1 MEEFEEN
8 GNETTAKASNGLSYQ
23 GLSRLASGAPAP
35 ETPAAGD
42 TPATPK
48 RDAYLDFLD
57 NLQAKQK
64 YARGVELDRDLYEF
78 YNSGDAK
85 DEEKAFAFYDKWTQD
100 RFGVGTTRGDIWTRD
115 RKGFDNAQQY
125 GNALFGLS
133 QRGYAAIAS
142 PEYKAWEK
150 ACAAG
155 DRAEMMRLAG
165 IDPTVTEREGEAPAY
180 TVGAAGAIVDNRP
193 LVSRQ
198 KTDEEIDEELD
209 AHNAKMKSENWLG
222 AFRAMDAAYHFT
234 DEEKEL
240 VRASL
245 RSGDG
250 LPKEYEDTYAG
261 IIRGDVS
268 RAAVLNYLIDNGR
281 HVESRWLRDNVVLPF
296 TSVVKSFWQ
305 GAKDTFEEAS
315 LSRAYTRANY
325 ETVRSSSDS
334 AKFYWNDEE
343 RAEYKR
349 LLDSGELA
357 REAEARHYANAD
369 LAEIAKERVD
379 AQCARRLADEAK
391 PREQYLRERR
401 ERLYLEDALSPKAA
415 GDYGWF
421 SRSVSG
427 AISTLPYMAMS
438 ATPAGFA
445 WNVAAQFQDVR
456 NDLILRGED
465 PDKALFFQAFS
476 ATAWAAIEKVQ
487 WGGLFGKELSNLAK
501 KRLLGNVLQK
511 AWGAGKL
518 QGIGTLLKEGGKDVL
533 KKTVK
538 ESLEEGMQ
546 GGLEG
551 WTREY
556 LRSADLSK
564 AMDAAVGQAAS
575 DFVDSLG
582 AMGLVSLASTGAKFS
597 GARHAAVD
605 IDDLVEVA
613 QAKIHALNTYKNTLF
628 DPEKGAP
635 DAQLNKQTAAFAA
648 DCQSIMDAHVKDGS
662 GAIAA
667 MDEITAKYALAPK
680 ESQVIAEWL
689 DLRQNA
695 IGMAKWAN
703 SDAAANF
710 AARELGAL
718 PIGNDTTFDV
728 EGLFRLVNPNARVE
742 RVQVADTAAPAPET
756 VRHVNADEVD
766 ALEAQLAG
774 MKARLDEMPQNAKK
788 RKAERQYAERAK
800 RLARLKNRLAEEE
813 QTAQDAVPTKD
824 VVRVTI
830 PMGDKG
836 ETKSFVVET
845 SSAAPD
851 IESRGF
857 AASVSEAMRGAIG
870 EDGVVDGGTLTDEQF
885 AALPIAQ
892 KANVAVTE
900 NQYLAM
906 SEEDKA
912 AYLEMNS
919 LKEGGDFRILD
930 GEGKVVYN
938 ADALVTLKRALN
950 APSPFMRVGGN
961 STLAHEYSHAISRF
975 ARDLGLVSGEDAKTM
990 SALFG
995 APRKGVDELWD
1006 EEAVGDGF
1014 VDFLRGK
1021 YDFRRLTEEERRAAM
1036 GFFERIWDAIKSVF
1050 RLNGMSAP
1058 VTQHDRN
1065 RREQAR
1071 ETAFEAIQRGDFTGL
1086 SQYAGIKFDDDASAP
1101 EKKETA
1107 KTEEKPQE
1115 AKAEEKKTPEET
1127 PPPQKETKPEEMSE
1141 EKPARETDASVDADR
1156 LQEGLDKVSSSP
1168 REAEASTPRRVDLK
1182 RTIFTP
1188 DYSMKV
1194 ETETLWAPLADLV
1207 ESTDDRTVQM
1217 RDRSRVATDMQV
1229 LDKTR
1234 KGTFQPLALF
1244 PGTKSDDGAPIV
1256 GGGLRIV
1263 SGHGRKRMLE
1273 TLAREG
1279 RYGEYLDAINEECR
1293 KQGIPASPAGMKNPV
1308 LVSRITG
1315 GLKNHADLARF
1326 AERSN
1331 RWGGLERS
1339 GAEYAESDARAI
1351 TPALMRL
1358 YAPDANGNLLA
1369 ASNREFMGAFLD
1381 AVGATGLTNA
1391 DGTPTPEAA
1400 LRVRRALMTA
1410 LFGDDER
1417 VRSMVRNL
1425 LEKGDELST
1434 GTLLNALMKSAGRL
1448 LALKDGRASYDIVP
1462 DVREAA
1468 LQYIAWRVE
1477 ARRNPR
1483 LTLSDHL
1490 AQTDLFSASATPVQQ
1505 ALARLL
1511 ENGRFGAAIDRYAEL
1526 AAKQAVDA
1534 QTALPGFAPATP
1546 LQLLSRAERDTT
1558 PKNPDGSPVAPY
1570 VTPDPESEQ
1579 AKTPVQTPPAVQE
1592 APKPA
1597 PILEKKKEN
1606 AAVEAAKAILAPK
1619 AKETPFV
1626 PVPFV
1631 RGTATLP
1638 QPGAPAIVNP
1648 KTGKPLKTGAYN
1660 LLRGAYET
1668 AERPTPSAQDKSG
1681 RGLGI
1686 FNPPKATDAKGR
1698 YWGDIFPHFQGN
1710 KTEMADR
1717 VSQALRVNMTR
1728 QERDHYKTVVDYF
1741 GGGGCWGLYNALTNF
1756 DNADRLVVNEYDPD
1770 RLAKIRLFHEVDG
1783 KVADIAESLLF
1794 REGNME
1800 RLVEDMR
1807 GSRKT
1812 PLTNSPNVLASHAE
1826 SLFWE
1831 EVKDANDRAAF
1842 MAFLDCAH
1850 TMLSSSDQGKSDPA
1864 SRTRAYYDIGV
1875 RKALDAV
1882 RADGKRAKEAA
1893 DAFKARGGTID
1904 YRAGDAANW
1913 PDAPHGDEV
1922 VAVFDP
1928 PYYRTMGYDG
1938 SSVPLD
1944 AAGRGWDYK
1953 TTAATLRRLVDAGD
1967 AIVYTDEAW
1976 WLTGGYSADE
1986 GAAEQLSL
1994 FDDIKPVFAEENDLL
2009 LGIIN
2014 NFDHFDVAGAVDGRQ
2029 ETLGVQHGHK
2039 TDERTESGAGG
2050 DSAEP
2055 ARTADGRGTGSHT
2068 GAVQPV
2074 DAGDAGQNRPTRAPG
2089 GSGGRAGGEPTA
2101 GERALARAVI
2111 ADDIARHSISRL
2123 YTGSAADYD
2132 QPSLRAVGTGVG
2144 RQAFGWGLYASKNR
2158 AVAENHATREQDRKS
2173 MPGEVGAN
2181 AHVYEQTWFTDR
2193 PEGDES
2199 RLLEWDEVIS
2209 AEILARIEKQSD
2221 AEGIGQEVRDALRF
2235 GNGYEGDNVYD
2246 DLRDQVFA
2254 GNAKATSEFL
2264 ARAGIDGMKYPA
2276 APRGWNYISFR
2287 DDNMR
2292 IDHHWV
2298 DGEQRFSV
2306 QRVTPEAIYEKGVA
2320 KSKNGRYDP
2329 RAVLTRVR
2337 GGWTKEKILKEVKRG
2352 SLFGEDIALKLIA
2365 EFDTL
2370 DEFKAHMYWH
2380 GTGNWL
2386 RAKGLVPSV
2395 AKGKT
2400 WAELN
2405 GGGGYGKTYWGI
2417 SVAKTKRAASTFGDH
2432 RNGDTTIYPMVVAR
2446 NANIVDRPDYA
2457 DAADVEKDIEKL
2469 WNEGVDA
2476 VRIGDWDQYSEKELL
2491 VLNPNI
2497 LCNIGNGD
2505 YYKYY
2510 RLNTDENPLRTK
2522 TDEQLQTLFDYAK
2535 SYTGAETEEAL
2546 RRRNE
2551 ITRFSVQRVTP
2562 EEDAAYMDAVRR
2574 GDTET
2579 AQRMVREAAKRAMPN
2594 TQVVGEDGLPRIVYH
2609 ATDEDFTR
2617 FDRTKLGTA
2626 TEANSGNVDMAKI
2639 GFWFNDN
2646 DLSGKVATNP
2656 AKTKAVFLD
2665 LENPAR
2671 ATFDE
2676 LWDGARDEDADGYI
2690 VEDTELGGMSY
2701 VALDPAQIKSA
2712 EPVTYD
2718 DAGRVIPLSERFDP
2732 ADPDIRHSVRRDPWH
2747 SVQYGYAQAAGYSED
2762 AHLSPEDKQ
2771 ATDYA
2776 LDALIE
2782 KHHSGSERFGND
2794 VMLANMYPP
2803 DWAERPVVKFA
2814 LQFVGNDGALRDIR
2828 KAFFLRNGWRTNDK
2842 EGWLRYNAPAKAAVL
2857 EKDYSPKELQE
2868 KKNRF
2873 QTLLDAEREVAKK
2886 RSALQ
2891 RKLGYPAYKDSE
2903 EWSRLSAEEQR
2914 LKAERLSPDKKH
2926 ADAEADYQK
2935 SKAEWERS
2943 KDAKYEEW
2951 RNERVARGNAMLDE
2965 VAREHGKKTL
2975 GDFIA
2980 EDRTQPERHSV
2991 RRGRREDA
2999 VPALD
3004 IATGYLARRL
3014 LGGKTITPQQAKDI
3028 LGNLGFVQENPAEVL
3043 RRAQSAADTVRERVK
3058 NAGERADSELYRY
3071 LSQASMAGRMQEAM
3085 DRAITGAAQAADPEI
3100 GRRLERAISSKRT
3113 RDLEAANGFT
3123 AAEMM
3128 AELPISLTDA
3138 FLSVAEF
3145 ERTPEEK
3152 ARLEAERAKRA
3163 EEEKTDGK
3171 TDEEIL
3177 AEVDDGEVTDP
3188 TPEQVTA
3195 FDELMGRARY
3205 AEDARKRKEAIDKA
3219 ARAKAEAG
3227 EKAQSE
3233 DEGSGMDED
3242 AIGGIPLARI
3252 RRIAPVF
3259 EDQNLFAAF
3268 LVEWTAQKIVQ
3279 KHPELTNNRD
3289 LWKSPVAI
3297 RELKQTATHILRRL
3311 AADILGSP
3319 TGSHAR
3325 NFADH
3330 VINELESDATCRTYK
3345 AVRRKIAYV
3354 YDAIHTDGLRQSRKE
3369 LMHRLT
3375 DGWREKGQDGKYIVH
3390 PGIRQLVGAK
3400 GRFSATTEEGRR
3412 KIDGRTEMY
3421 GRTLLRVLAMSNEEL
3436 QARDAELREIT
3447 DINPTATGDAGAK
3460 ATEEKVREAATER
3473 AIIAAYGGLARRLP
3487 GEIRDATE
3495 RILADLQGKRQA
3507 FEARR
3512 EAEKA
3517 ENDKVKAALVEA
3529 MSDTPAPRRTKPK
3542 GRAEKY
3548 VESFVG
3554 NIGLEMR
3561 NLIRYCKDGK
3571 KRDAAQDVITDTE
3584 AALSEAT
3591 GKYRA
3596 TKMGHEIA
3604 INAALNACYGN
3615 AADGVRHLTAEPVP
3629 EEVARAVFGQDAAMT
3644 PTYGNLLQLYAS
3656 IVQADYKA
3664 NAEKHGRL
3672 AQLSMIRAA
3681 LTDADMRFYAFALG
3695 WYRDNRA
3702 ALSDAVEAVTGV
3714 PVVSPDPLYV
3724 PVRVARPVEG
3734 LSADVVA
3741 WSPIPRALSLRVPH
3755 GWDFDEHAN
3764 FFRLLD
3770 EQAEM
3775 HAQTVAYAK
3784 LGIRLRDTWASRE
3797 VQDAARR
3804 NVGSDDMMAV
3814 TGHMRDV
3821 LAQDAARPEDTR
3833 ILSAINYAR
3842 AWIARFAISGN
3853 LASAM
3858 SQPASIPVWA
3868 NIMLGHEAVGFRR
3881 LARYMMHVD
3890 ADAVRDLVRSDGYRA
3905 RYLMGWTEDVQNAIL
3920 HPSKSRIMSTIETA
3934 YDKGMALSKYAD
3946 KGASLWIAQGFYRDA
3961 RDMFIR
3967 RGDADADAKRK
3978 AIALTWAAVEASQ
3991 QTGRSEYLNRLQR
4004 GNGAVSKILFQF
4016 RTAQLLSNNYLIQA
4030 VRDVRAGGDPAAK
4043 GRLLRA
4049 VAINTIIVPAYL
4061 TLVRAAWDAILGE
4074 PPPENEDVEVPEQVR
4089 EFLWN
4094 AIDNNTA
4101 PLFFVSAIASAGAKP
4116 LLGLDTYGA
4125 SSGMPAVDSTIRIGQ
4140 HAGRALADASRYI
4153 VNLCTADDIADEV
4166 TAEKLIADVLRLGRD
4181 IAAPVRHAARA
4192 YDNYMGD

>member
-8 GNETTAKASNGLSYQ
+8 GNEPTAKASNGLSYQ

-165 IDPTVTEREGEAPAY
+165 IDPTVTEREGKAPAY

-357 REAEARHYANAD
+357 REAEARHYENAD

-564 AMDAAVGQAAS
+564 VMDAAVGQAAS

-597 GARHAAVD
+597 GARHAAVG

-667 MDEITAKYALAPK
+667 MDEIAAKYALAPK

-950 APSPFMRVGGN
+950 APSPFTRVGGN

-1021 YDFRRLTEEERRAAM
+1021 YDFRRLTDEERRAAM

-1115 AKAEEKKTPEET
+1115 AKAEEKMPPEET
-1127 PPPQKETKPEEMSE
+1127 PPPQKEAKPEEMSE

-1229 LDKTR
+1229 LEKTR

-1279 RYGEYLDAINEECR
+1279 RYSEYLDAINEECR

-1369 ASNREFMGAFLD
+1369 ASNREFMGAFLN

-1579 AKTPVQTPPAVQE
+1579 AKTPVQP
-1592 APKPA
+1592 
-1597 PILEKKKEN
+1597 
-1606 AAVEAAKAILAPK
+1606 
-1619 AKETPFV
+1619 
-1626 PVPFV
+1626 
-1631 RGTATLP
+1631 
-1638 QPGAPAIVNP
+1638 
-1648 KTGKPLKTGAYN
+1648 
-1660 LLRGAYET
+1660 
-1668 AERPTPSAQDKSG
+1668 
-1681 RGLGI
+1681 
-1686 FNPPKATDAKGR
+1686 
-1698 YWGDIFPHFQGN
+1698 
-1710 KTEMADR
+1710 M
-1717 VSQALRVNMTR
+1717 
-1728 QERDHYKTVVDYF
+1728 
-1741 GGGGCWGLYNALTNF
+1741 
-1756 DNADRLVVNEYDPD
+1756 
-1770 RLAKIRLFHEVDG
+1770 
-1783 KVADIAESLLF
+1783 
-1794 REGNME
+1794 
-1800 RLVEDMR
+1800 
-1807 GSRKT
+1807 
-1812 PLTNSPNVLASHAE
+1812 
-1826 SLFWE
+1826 
-1831 EVKDANDRAAF
+1831 
-1842 MAFLDCAH
+1842 
-1850 TMLSSSDQGKSDPA
+1850 
-1864 SRTRAYYDIGV
+1864 
-1875 RKALDAV
+1875 
-1882 RADGKRAKEAA
+1882 
-1893 DAFKARGGTID
+1893 
-1904 YRAGDAANW
+1904 
-1913 PDAPHGDEV
+1913 
-1922 VAVFDP
+1922 
-1928 PYYRTMGYDG
+1928 
-1938 SSVPLD
+1938 
-1944 AAGRGWDYK
+1944 
-1953 TTAATLRRLVDAGD
+1953 
-1967 AIVYTDEAW
+1967 
-1976 WLTGGYSADE
+1976 
-1986 GAAEQLSL
+1986 
-1994 FDDIKPVFAEENDLL
+1994 
-2009 LGIIN
+2009 
-2014 NFDHFDVAGAVDGRQ
+2014 
-2029 ETLGVQHGHK
+2029 
-2039 TDERTESGAGG
+2039 
-2050 DSAEP
+2050 
-2055 ARTADGRGTGSHT
+2055 
-2068 GAVQPV
+2068 
-2074 DAGDAGQNRPTRAPG
+2074 DAGDAGQDRPARAPG

-2173 MPGEVGAN
+2173 MPGEAGAN

-2510 RLNTDENPLRTK
+2510 RLNTDKNPLRTK

-2551 ITRFSVQRVTP
+2551 ITRYSVQRVTPEEDAVVAAYTNPDGTKKPGWMRAPNGKPTNLTERQWVQVRTPSFKRWFGDWENDPVHASKVVDENGEPKVVYHGTRSGGFTAFDDDYNQVREDGVKDRGFFFTDELSIAATYSNTTEIQRAKENEDGELGYEIDPVRRDANDRIGGEFVYPQTYACFLNIRNPKIVDAKSNAWDNLPMGEKNPNYVSIYDLDDDTQERIAKEWAQDTGVEPHYDEDGLWDNYDECFEGIVNWWRDFSGEHDDDGNLTSPGEDPLFDKRTGERVDNPEWKDSTRNLANRELGNGNDGILFKDVVDPGNVFWTRTLGPRASDIFVALDPAQIKSATDNTGAFDPADPDIRHSVRRVTP

-2803 DWAERPVVKFA
+2803 DWAEHPVVKFA
-2814 LQFVGNDGALRDIR
+2814 LQFVGNDVALRDIR

-2965 VAREHGKKTL
+2965 VARKHGKKTL
-2975 GDFIA
+2975 GEFIA
-2980 EDRTQPERHSV
+2980 EGRTQPERHSV

-3058 NAGERADSELYRY
+3058 DAGERADSELYRY

-3171 TDEEIL
+3171 TDDEIL
-3177 AEVDDGEVTDP
+3177 ADIDDGEVTDP
-3188 TPEQVTA
+3188 TPEQVAA

-3219 ARAKAEAG
+3219 ARAKAKAEAG
-3227 EKAQSE
+3227 EEAQSE
-3233 DEGSGMDED
+3233 DAGSGEDED

-3268 LVEWTAQKIVQ
+3268 LIEWTAQKIVQ

-3375 DGWREKGQDGKYIVH
+3375 DGWREKGPDGKYIVH

-3400 GRFSATTEEGRR
+3400 GRFSATTEESKR

-3421 GRTLLRVLAMSNEEL
+3421 GRTLLRVLAMSDEEL

-3517 ENDKVKAALVEA
+3517 ENDKVKTALVEA

-3548 VESFVG
+3548 IESFVG

-3604 INAALNACYGN
+3604 INAALKACYGN

-3890 ADAVRDLVRSDGYRA
+3890 ADAVRDLVQSDGYRA

-3920 HPSKSRIMSTIETA
+3920 HPSKSRIMSTVETA
-3934 YDKGMALSKYAD
+3934 YDKGMALSKVAD

-3961 RDMFIR
+3961 RDMFLR
-3967 RGDADADAKRK
+3967 RGDTDADAKRK

-4153 VNLCTADDIADEV
+4153 VNLCTVDDIADEV

>member
-1 MEEFEEN
+1 MEEFDEN

-427 AISTLPYMAMS
+427 AISTLPYMVMS

-597 GARHAAVD
+597 GARHAAVG

-950 APSPFMRVGGN
+950 APSPFTRVGGN

-1101 EKKETA
+1101 EKKEPA

-1229 LDKTR
+1229 LEKTR

-1279 RYGEYLDAINEECR
+1279 RYSEYLDAINEECR

-1579 AKTPVQTPPAVQE
+1579 AKTPVQP
-1592 APKPA
+1592 
-1597 PILEKKKEN
+1597 
-1606 AAVEAAKAILAPK
+1606 
-1619 AKETPFV
+1619 
-1626 PVPFV
+1626 
-1631 RGTATLP
+1631 
-1638 QPGAPAIVNP
+1638 
-1648 KTGKPLKTGAYN
+1648 
-1660 LLRGAYET
+1660 
-1668 AERPTPSAQDKSG
+1668 
-1681 RGLGI
+1681 
-1686 FNPPKATDAKGR
+1686 
-1698 YWGDIFPHFQGN
+1698 
-1710 KTEMADR
+1710 M
-1717 VSQALRVNMTR
+1717 
-1728 QERDHYKTVVDYF
+1728 
-1741 GGGGCWGLYNALTNF
+1741 
-1756 DNADRLVVNEYDPD
+1756 
-1770 RLAKIRLFHEVDG
+1770 
-1783 KVADIAESLLF
+1783 
-1794 REGNME
+1794 
-1800 RLVEDMR
+1800 
-1807 GSRKT
+1807 
-1812 PLTNSPNVLASHAE
+1812 
-1826 SLFWE
+1826 
-1831 EVKDANDRAAF
+1831 
-1842 MAFLDCAH
+1842 
-1850 TMLSSSDQGKSDPA
+1850 
-1864 SRTRAYYDIGV
+1864 
-1875 RKALDAV
+1875 
-1882 RADGKRAKEAA
+1882 
-1893 DAFKARGGTID
+1893 
-1904 YRAGDAANW
+1904 
-1913 PDAPHGDEV
+1913 DE
-1922 VAVFDP
+1922 
-1928 PYYRTMGYDG
+1928 
-1938 SSVPLD
+1938 
-1944 AAGRGWDYK
+1944 
-1953 TTAATLRRLVDAGD
+1953 
-1967 AIVYTDEAW
+1967 
-1976 WLTGGYSADE
+1976 
-1986 GAAEQLSL
+1986 
-1994 FDDIKPVFAEENDLL
+1994 
-2009 LGIIN
+2009 
-2014 NFDHFDVAGAVDGRQ
+2014 
-2029 ETLGVQHGHK
+2029 
-2039 TDERTESGAGG
+2039 
-2050 DSAEP
+2050 
-2055 ARTADGRGTGSHT
+2055 
-2068 GAVQPV
+2068 
-2074 DAGDAGQNRPTRAPG
+2074 GDAGQDRPARATG

-2111 ADDIARHSISRL
+2111 ADDIARHSVSRL

-2173 MPGEVGAN
+2173 MPGEAGAN

-2209 AEILARIEKQSD
+2209 AEILARIEKQAD

-2254 GNAKATSEFL
+2254 GDAKATSEFL

-2551 ITRFSVQRVTP
+2551 ITRYSVQRVTPEEDAVVAAYTNPDGTKKPGWMRAPNGKPTNLTERQWMQVRTPSFKRWFGDWENDPVHASKVVDENGEPKVVYHGTRSGGFTAFDDDYNQVREDGVKDRGFFFTDELSIAATYSNTTEIQRAKENEDGELGYEIDPVRRDVNDRIGGEFAYPQTYACFLNIRNPKIVDAKSNAWDNLPMGEKNPNYVSIYDLDDDTQERIAKEWAQDTGVEPHYDEDGLWDNYDECFEGIVNWWRDFSGEHDDDGNLISPGEDPLFDKRTGERVDNPEWKDSTRNLANRELGNGNDGILFKDVVDPGNAFWTRTWGPRASDIFVAINPAQIKSATDNTGAFDPADPDIRFSVQRVTP

-2574 GDTET
+2574 GDMET
-2579 AQRMVREAAKRAMPN
+2579 AQRMVCEAAKRAMPN

-2617 FDRTKLGTA
+2617 FDRQKLGTE

-2891 RKLGYPAYKDSE
+2891 KKLGYPAYKDSE

-2914 LKAERLSPDKKH
+2914 LKAERLSPDKRH

-2975 GDFIA
+2975 GEFIA

-3058 NAGERADSELYRY
+3058 DAGERADSELYRY
-3071 LSQASMAGRMQEAM
+3071 LSQASMTGRMQEAM

-3163 EEEKTDGK
+3163 EEKKTDGK
-3171 TDEEIL
+3171 TDEELL
-3177 AEVDDGEVTDP
+3177 ADVDNDEVADP
-3188 TPEQVTA
+3188 TPEQVAA

-3227 EKAQSE
+3227 EEAQSE
-3233 DEGSGMDED
+3233 DEGNGMDED

-3268 LVEWTAQKIVQ
+3268 LIEWTAQKIVQ

-3311 AADILGSP
+3311 AADVLGSP

-3354 YDAIHTDGLRQSRKE
+3354 YDAVHTDGLRQSRKE

-3375 DGWREKGQDGKYIVH
+3375 DGWREKGPDGKYIVH

-3400 GRFSATTEEGRR
+3400 GRFSATTEEGKR

-3421 GRTLLRVLAMSNEEL
+3421 GRTLLRILAMSDEKL
-3436 QARDAELREIT
+3436 QSRDAELREIT

-3604 INAALNACYGN
+3604 INAALKACYGN

-3784 LGIRLRDTWASRE
+3784 LGIRLRDTWASRD

-3881 LARYMMHVD
+3881 LARYMLHVD
-3890 ADAVRDLVRSDGYRA
+3890 ADAVRDLVQSDGYRA

-3967 RGDADADAKRK
+3967 RGDTDADAKRK

-4061 TLVRAAWDAILGE
+4061 TLVRTAWDAILGE

-4153 VNLCTADDIADEV
+4153 VSLCTADDIADEV

>member
-427 AISTLPYMAMS
+427 AISTLPYMVMS

-597 GARHAAVD
+597 GARHAAVG

-667 MDEITAKYALAPK
+667 MDEIAAKYALAPK
-680 ESQVIAEWL
+680 ESQAIAEWL

-742 RVQVADTAAPAPET
+742 RMQVADTAAPAPET

-813 QTAQDAVPTKD
+813 QTAHDAVPTKD

-950 APSPFMRVGGN
+950 APSPFTRVGGN

-1071 ETAFEAIQRGDFTGL
+1071 ETAFEAIQRGDFAGL

-1101 EKKETA
+1101 EKKEPA

-1115 AKAEEKKTPEET
+1115 AKAEEKKTSEET
-1127 PPPQKETKPEEMSE
+1127 PPPQKEAKPEEMSE

-1229 LDKTR
+1229 LEKTR

-1279 RYGEYLDAINEECR
+1279 RYSEYLDAINEECR
-1293 KQGIPASPAGMKNPV
+1293 KQGIPSSPAGMKNPV

-1597 PILEKKKEN
+1597 PILEKKTEN

-1770 RLAKIRLFHEVDG
+1770 RLAKIRLLHEVDG

-2074 DAGDAGQNRPTRAPG
+2074 DAGDAGQSRPTRAPG

-2111 ADDIARHSISRL
+2111 ADDIARHSVSRL

-2158 AVAENHATREQDRKS
+2158 AVAENHATREQNRKS
-2173 MPGEVGAN
+2173 MPGEAGAN

-2254 GNAKATSEFL
+2254 GDAKATSEFL

-2298 DGEQRFSV
+2298 DGEQR
-2306 QRVTPEAIYEKGVA
+2306 Y
-2320 KSKNGRYDP
+2320 
-2329 RAVLTRVR
+2329 
-2337 GGWTKEKILKEVKRG
+2337 
-2352 SLFGEDIALKLIA
+2352 
-2365 EFDTL
+2365 
-2370 DEFKAHMYWH
+2370 
-2380 GTGNWL
+2380 
-2386 RAKGLVPSV
+2386 
-2395 AKGKT
+2395 
-2400 WAELN
+2400 
-2405 GGGGYGKTYWGI
+2405 
-2417 SVAKTKRAASTFGDH
+2417 
-2432 RNGDTTIYPMVVAR
+2432 
-2446 NANIVDRPDYA
+2446 
-2457 DAADVEKDIEKL
+2457 
-2469 WNEGVDA
+2469 
-2476 VRIGDWDQYSEKELL
+2476 
-2491 VLNPNI
+2491 
-2497 LCNIGNGD
+2497 
-2505 YYKYY
+2505 
-2510 RLNTDENPLRTK
+2510 
-2522 TDEQLQTLFDYAK
+2522 
-2535 SYTGAETEEAL
+2535 
-2546 RRRNE
+2546 
-2551 ITRFSVQRVTP
+2551 SVQRVTP

-2617 FDRTKLGTA
+2617 FDRTKLGKA

-2676 LWDGARDEDADGYI
+2676 LWDGARDENADGYI

-2718 DAGRVIPLSERFDP
+2718 DAGRIIPLSERFDP

-2891 RKLGYPAYKDSE
+2891 KKLGYPAYKDSE

-2914 LKAERLSPDKKH
+2914 LKAERLSPDKRH

-2935 SKAEWERS
+2935 TKAEWERS

-2975 GDFIA
+2975 GEFIA
-2980 EDRTQPERHSV
+2980 EGRTQPERHSV

-3058 NAGERADSELYRY
+3058 DAGERADSELYRY
-3071 LSQASMAGRMQEAM
+3071 LSQASMTGRMQEAM

-3152 ARLEAERAKRA
+3152 ARLEAERANRA

-3171 TDEEIL
+3171 TDEELL

-3188 TPEQVTA
+3188 TPEQVAA

-3205 AEDARKRKEAIDKA
+3205 AEDARKRKEAIDIA
-3219 ARAKAEAG
+3219 ARAKAKAEAG
-3227 EKAQSE
+3227 EEAQSE
-3233 DEGSGMDED
+3233 DAGSGEDED

-3268 LVEWTAQKIVQ
+3268 LIEWTAQKIVQ

-3330 VINELESDATCRTYK
+3330 IINELESDATCRTYK

-3375 DGWREKGQDGKYIVH
+3375 DGWREKGPDGKYIVH

-3400 GRFSATTEEGRR
+3400 GRFSATTEEGKR

-3421 GRTLLRVLAMSNEEL
+3421 GRTLLRVLAMSDEEL

-3460 ATEEKVREAATER
+3460 ATEEKVREAAAER

-3548 VESFVG
+3548 IESFVG

-3604 INAALNACYGN
+3604 INAALKACYGN

-3672 AQLSMIRAA
+3672 AQLPMIRAA

-3853 LASAM
+3853 LSSAM

-3881 LARYMMHVD
+3881 LARYMLHVD
-3890 ADAVRDLVRSDGYRA
+3890 ADAVRDLVQSDGYRA

-3920 HPSKSRIMSTIETA
+3920 HPSKSRIMSTVETA
-3934 YDKGMALSKYAD
+3934 YDKGMALSKVAD

-3967 RGDADADAKRK
+3967 RGDTDADAKRK

-4061 TLVRAAWDAILGE
+4061 TLVRAAWDAILGD
-4074 PPPENEDVEVPEQVR
+4074 PPPETEDVEVPEQVR

-4101 PLFFVSAIASAGAKP
+4101 PLFFVSAVASAGAKP

>member
-8 GNETTAKASNGLSYQ
+8 GNEPTAKASNGLSYQ

-427 AISTLPYMAMS
+427 AISTLPYMVMS

-487 WGGLFGKELSNLAK
+487 WGGFFGKELSNLAK

-597 GARHAAVD
+597 GARHAAVG

-667 MDEITAKYALAPK
+667 MDEIAAKYALAPK

-710 AARELGAL
+710 AARELGVL

-766 ALEAQLAG
+766 ALEAQLAD

-950 APSPFMRVGGN
+950 APSPFTRVGGN

-995 APRKGVDELWD
+995 APRKGVNELWD

-1086 SQYAGIKFDDDASAP
+1086 SQYAGIKFDDDAAAP

-1115 AKAEEKKTPEET
+1115 AKAEEKKPPEET
-1127 PPPQKETKPEEMSE
+1127 PPPQKEAKPEEMSE

-1279 RYGEYLDAINEECR
+1279 RYSEYLDAINEECR

-1369 ASNREFMGAFLD
+1369 ASNREFMGAFLN

-1511 ENGRFGAAIDRYAEL
+1511 ENGRFGATIDRYAEL

-1546 LQLLSRAERDTT
+1546 FQLLSRAERDTT

-1579 AKTPVQTPPAVQE
+1579 AKNPVQP
-1592 APKPA
+1592 
-1597 PILEKKKEN
+1597 
-1606 AAVEAAKAILAPK
+1606 
-1619 AKETPFV
+1619 
-1626 PVPFV
+1626 
-1631 RGTATLP
+1631 
-1638 QPGAPAIVNP
+1638 
-1648 KTGKPLKTGAYN
+1648 
-1660 LLRGAYET
+1660 
-1668 AERPTPSAQDKSG
+1668 
-1681 RGLGI
+1681 
-1686 FNPPKATDAKGR
+1686 
-1698 YWGDIFPHFQGN
+1698 
-1710 KTEMADR
+1710 M
-1717 VSQALRVNMTR
+1717 
-1728 QERDHYKTVVDYF
+1728 
-1741 GGGGCWGLYNALTNF
+1741 
-1756 DNADRLVVNEYDPD
+1756 
-1770 RLAKIRLFHEVDG
+1770 
-1783 KVADIAESLLF
+1783 
-1794 REGNME
+1794 
-1800 RLVEDMR
+1800 
-1807 GSRKT
+1807 
-1812 PLTNSPNVLASHAE
+1812 
-1826 SLFWE
+1826 
-1831 EVKDANDRAAF
+1831 
-1842 MAFLDCAH
+1842 
-1850 TMLSSSDQGKSDPA
+1850 
-1864 SRTRAYYDIGV
+1864 
-1875 RKALDAV
+1875 
-1882 RADGKRAKEAA
+1882 
-1893 DAFKARGGTID
+1893 
-1904 YRAGDAANW
+1904 
-1913 PDAPHGDEV
+1913 
-1922 VAVFDP
+1922 
-1928 PYYRTMGYDG
+1928 
-1938 SSVPLD
+1938 
-1944 AAGRGWDYK
+1944 
-1953 TTAATLRRLVDAGD
+1953 
-1967 AIVYTDEAW
+1967 
-1976 WLTGGYSADE
+1976 
-1986 GAAEQLSL
+1986 
-1994 FDDIKPVFAEENDLL
+1994 
-2009 LGIIN
+2009 
-2014 NFDHFDVAGAVDGRQ
+2014 
-2029 ETLGVQHGHK
+2029 
-2039 TDERTESGAGG
+2039 
-2050 DSAEP
+2050 
-2055 ARTADGRGTGSHT
+2055 
-2068 GAVQPV
+2068 
-2074 DAGDAGQNRPTRAPG
+2074 DAGDAGQDRPARAPG

-2111 ADDIARHSISRL
+2111 ADDIARHSVSRL

-2173 MPGEVGAN
+2173 MPGEAGAN

-2254 GNAKATSEFL
+2254 GDAKATSEFL

-2510 RLNTDENPLRTK
+2510 RLNTDKNPLRTK

-2551 ITRFSVQRVTP
+2551 ITRFSVRRVTP

-2617 FDRTKLGTA
+2617 FDRTKLGKA

-2718 DAGRVIPLSERFDP
+2718 DAGRVIPLSERFNP

-2873 QTLLDAEREVAKK
+2873 QTLLNAEREVAKK

-2891 RKLGYPAYKDSE
+2891 KKLGYPAYKDSE

-2965 VAREHGKKTL
+2965 VAREHSKKTL
-2975 GDFIA
+2975 GEFIA

-3028 LGNLGFVQENPAEVL
+3028 LGNLGFAQENPAEVL

-3058 NAGERADSELYRY
+3058 DAGERADSELYRY

-3188 TPEQVTA
+3188 TPEQVAA

-3219 ARAKAEAG
+3219 ARAKAKAEAG
-3227 EKAQSE
+3227 EEAQSE
-3233 DEGSGMDED
+3233 DAGSGEGED

-3259 EDQNLFAAF
+3259 EDQDLFAAF
-3268 LVEWTAQKIVQ
+3268 LIEWTAQKIVQ

-3375 DGWREKGQDGKYIVH
+3375 DGWREKGPDGKYIVH

-3400 GRFSATTEEGRR
+3400 GRFSSTTEEGKR

-3421 GRTLLRVLAMSNEEL
+3421 GRTLLRVLAMSDEEL
-3436 QARDAELREIT
+3436 QSRDAELREIT

-3460 ATEEKVREAATER
+3460 ATEEKVREAAAER

-3604 INAALNACYGN
+3604 INAALKACYGN

-3804 NVGSDDMMAV
+3804 NVGSDDMMTV

-3853 LASAM
+3853 LSSAM

-3890 ADAVRDLVRSDGYRA
+3890 ADAVRDLVQSDGYRA

-4061 TLVRAAWDAILGE
+4061 TLVRAAWDAILGD

-4153 VNLCTADDIADEV
+4153 VNLCTADDVADEV

>member
-597 GARHAAVD
+597 GARHAAVG

-667 MDEITAKYALAPK
+667 MDEIAAKYALAPK

-710 AARELGAL
+710 AARELGVL

-742 RVQVADTAAPAPET
+742 RVQVADTAAPAPKT

-950 APSPFMRVGGN
+950 APSPFTRVGGN

-1127 PPPQKETKPEEMSE
+1127 PPPQKEAKPEEMSE

-1229 LDKTR
+1229 LEKTR

-1279 RYGEYLDAINEECR
+1279 RYSEYLDAINEECR

-1579 AKTPVQTPPAVQE
+1579 AKNPVQP
-1592 APKPA
+1592 
-1597 PILEKKKEN
+1597 
-1606 AAVEAAKAILAPK
+1606 
-1619 AKETPFV
+1619 
-1626 PVPFV
+1626 
-1631 RGTATLP
+1631 
-1638 QPGAPAIVNP
+1638 
-1648 KTGKPLKTGAYN
+1648 
-1660 LLRGAYET
+1660 
-1668 AERPTPSAQDKSG
+1668 
-1681 RGLGI
+1681 
-1686 FNPPKATDAKGR
+1686 
-1698 YWGDIFPHFQGN
+1698 
-1710 KTEMADR
+1710 M
-1717 VSQALRVNMTR
+1717 
-1728 QERDHYKTVVDYF
+1728 
-1741 GGGGCWGLYNALTNF
+1741 
-1756 DNADRLVVNEYDPD
+1756 
-1770 RLAKIRLFHEVDG
+1770 
-1783 KVADIAESLLF
+1783 
-1794 REGNME
+1794 
-1800 RLVEDMR
+1800 
-1807 GSRKT
+1807 
-1812 PLTNSPNVLASHAE
+1812 
-1826 SLFWE
+1826 
-1831 EVKDANDRAAF
+1831 
-1842 MAFLDCAH
+1842 
-1850 TMLSSSDQGKSDPA
+1850 
-1864 SRTRAYYDIGV
+1864 
-1875 RKALDAV
+1875 
-1882 RADGKRAKEAA
+1882 
-1893 DAFKARGGTID
+1893 
-1904 YRAGDAANW
+1904 
-1913 PDAPHGDEV
+1913 
-1922 VAVFDP
+1922 
-1928 PYYRTMGYDG
+1928 
-1938 SSVPLD
+1938 
-1944 AAGRGWDYK
+1944 
-1953 TTAATLRRLVDAGD
+1953 
-1967 AIVYTDEAW
+1967 
-1976 WLTGGYSADE
+1976 
-1986 GAAEQLSL
+1986 
-1994 FDDIKPVFAEENDLL
+1994 
-2009 LGIIN
+2009 
-2014 NFDHFDVAGAVDGRQ
+2014 
-2029 ETLGVQHGHK
+2029 
-2039 TDERTESGAGG
+2039 
-2050 DSAEP
+2050 
-2055 ARTADGRGTGSHT
+2055 
-2068 GAVQPV
+2068 
-2074 DAGDAGQNRPTRAPG
+2074 DAGDAGQDRPARAPG

-2111 ADDIARHSISRL
+2111 ADDIARHSVSRL

-2173 MPGEVGAN
+2173 MPGEAGAN

-2199 RLLEWDEVIS
+2199 RLLEWNEVIS
-2209 AEILARIEKQSD
+2209 AETLVRIEKQSD

-2254 GNAKATSEFL
+2254 GDAKATSEFL

-2510 RLNTDENPLRTK
+2510 RLNTDKNPLRTK

-2574 GDTET
+2574 GDMET
-2579 AQRMVREAAKRAMPN
+2579 AQRMVCEAAKRAMPN

-2617 FDRTKLGTA
+2617 FDRQKLGTA

-2803 DWAERPVVKFA
+2803 NWAEHPVVKFA

-2842 EGWLRYNAPAKAAVL
+2842 KGWLRYNAPAKAVVL

-2873 QTLLDAEREVAKK
+2873 QALLDAEREVAKK

-2891 RKLGYPAYKDSE
+2891 KKLGYPAYKDSE

-2965 VAREHGKKTL
+2965 VARKHGKKTL
-2975 GDFIA
+2975 GEFIA
-2980 EDRTQPERHSV
+2980 EGRTQPERHSV

-3058 NAGERADSELYRY
+3058 DAGERADSELYRY

-3171 TDEEIL
+3171 TDDEIL

-3188 TPEQVTA
+3188 TPEQVAA

-3219 ARAKAEAG
+3219 ARAKAKAEAG
-3227 EKAQSE
+3227 EEAQSE
-3233 DEGSGMDED
+3233 DEGNGMDED

-3268 LVEWTAQKIVQ
+3268 LIEWTAQKIVQ

-3375 DGWREKGQDGKYIVH
+3375 DGWREKGPDGKYIVH

-3400 GRFSATTEEGRR
+3400 GRFSSTTEEGKR

-3421 GRTLLRVLAMSNEEL
+3421 GRTLLRVLAMSDEEL

-3473 AIIAAYGGLARRLP
+3473 VIIAAYGGLARRLP

-3604 INAALNACYGN
+3604 INAALKACYGN

-3672 AQLSMIRAA
+3672 AQLPMIRAA

-3784 LGIRLRDTWASRE
+3784 LGIRLRDTWASRA

-3853 LASAM
+3853 LSSAM

-3890 ADAVRDLVRSDGYRA
+3890 ADAVRDLVQSDGYRA

-3920 HPSKSRIMSTIETA
+3920 HPSKSRIMSTIETV

-3967 RGDADADAKRK
+3967 RGDTDADAKRK

>member
-8 GNETTAKASNGLSYQ
+8 GNEPTAKASNGLSYQ

-427 AISTLPYMAMS
+427 AISTLPYMVMS

-597 GARHAAVD
+597 GARHAAVG

-667 MDEITAKYALAPK
+667 MDEIAAKYALAPK

-950 APSPFMRVGGN
+950 APSPFTRVGGN

-1021 YDFRRLTEEERRAAM
+1021 YDFRRLTDEERRAAM

-1071 ETAFEAIQRGDFTGL
+1071 ETAFEAIQRGDFAGL

-1115 AKAEEKKTPEET
+1115 AKAEEKKTSEET
-1127 PPPQKETKPEEMSE
+1127 PPQQKEAKPE

-1229 LDKTR
+1229 LEKTR

-1279 RYGEYLDAINEECR
+1279 RYSEYLDAINEECR
-1293 KQGIPASPAGMKNPV
+1293 KQGIPASPTGMKNPV

-1558 PKNPDGSPVAPY
+1558 PKDPDGSPVAPY

-1579 AKTPVQTPPAVQE
+1579 AKNPVQP
-1592 APKPA
+1592 
-1597 PILEKKKEN
+1597 
-1606 AAVEAAKAILAPK
+1606 
-1619 AKETPFV
+1619 
-1626 PVPFV
+1626 
-1631 RGTATLP
+1631 
-1638 QPGAPAIVNP
+1638 
-1648 KTGKPLKTGAYN
+1648 
-1660 LLRGAYET
+1660 
-1668 AERPTPSAQDKSG
+1668 
-1681 RGLGI
+1681 
-1686 FNPPKATDAKGR
+1686 
-1698 YWGDIFPHFQGN
+1698 
-1710 KTEMADR
+1710 M
-1717 VSQALRVNMTR
+1717 
-1728 QERDHYKTVVDYF
+1728 
-1741 GGGGCWGLYNALTNF
+1741 
-1756 DNADRLVVNEYDPD
+1756 
-1770 RLAKIRLFHEVDG
+1770 
-1783 KVADIAESLLF
+1783 
-1794 REGNME
+1794 
-1800 RLVEDMR
+1800 
-1807 GSRKT
+1807 
-1812 PLTNSPNVLASHAE
+1812 
-1826 SLFWE
+1826 
-1831 EVKDANDRAAF
+1831 
-1842 MAFLDCAH
+1842 
-1850 TMLSSSDQGKSDPA
+1850 
-1864 SRTRAYYDIGV
+1864 
-1875 RKALDAV
+1875 
-1882 RADGKRAKEAA
+1882 
-1893 DAFKARGGTID
+1893 
-1904 YRAGDAANW
+1904 
-1913 PDAPHGDEV
+1913 
-1922 VAVFDP
+1922 
-1928 PYYRTMGYDG
+1928 
-1938 SSVPLD
+1938 
-1944 AAGRGWDYK
+1944 
-1953 TTAATLRRLVDAGD
+1953 
-1967 AIVYTDEAW
+1967 
-1976 WLTGGYSADE
+1976 
-1986 GAAEQLSL
+1986 
-1994 FDDIKPVFAEENDLL
+1994 
-2009 LGIIN
+2009 
-2014 NFDHFDVAGAVDGRQ
+2014 
-2029 ETLGVQHGHK
+2029 
-2039 TDERTESGAGG
+2039 
-2050 DSAEP
+2050 
-2055 ARTADGRGTGSHT
+2055 
-2068 GAVQPV
+2068 
-2074 DAGDAGQNRPTRAPG
+2074 DAGDAGQDRPARAPG

-2111 ADDIARHSISRL
+2111 ADDIARHSVSRL

-2173 MPGEVGAN
+2173 MPGEAGAN

-2199 RLLEWDEVIS
+2199 RLLEWNEVIS
-2209 AEILARIEKQSD
+2209 AETLVRIEKQSD

-2254 GNAKATSEFL
+2254 GDAKATSEFL

-2320 KSKNGRYDP
+2320 KSENGRYDP

-2510 RLNTDENPLRTK
+2510 RLNTDKNPLRTK

-2562 EEDAAYMDAVRR
+2562 EEDAVVAAYTNPDGTKKPGWMRATNGKPTNLTERQWMQVRTPSFKRWFGDWENDPAHASKVVDENGEPKVVYHGTRSGGFTAFDDDYNQVREDGVKDRGFFFTDELSIAATYSNTTEIQRAKENEDGELGYEIDPVRRDANDRIGGEFVYPQTYACFLNIRNPKIVDAKSNAWDNLPMGEKNPNYVSIYELDDDTQERIAKEWSQDTGVEPHYDEDGLWDNYDECFEGIVNWWRDFSGEHDDDGNLISPGEDPLFDKRTGERVDNPEWKDSTRNLANRELGNGNDGILFKDVVDPGNAFWTRTLGPRASDIFVAINPAQIKSATDNTGVFDPADPDIRHSVRRVTPEEDAAYMDAVRR
-2574 GDTET
+2574 GDTKT

-2803 DWAERPVVKFA
+2803 DWAEHPVVKFA
-2814 LQFVGNDGALRDIR
+2814 LQFVGNDVALRDIR

-2965 VAREHGKKTL
+2965 VARKHGKKTL
-2975 GDFIA
+2975 GEFIA
-2980 EDRTQPERHSV
+2980 EGRTQPERHSV

-3058 NAGERADSELYRY
+3058 DAGERADSELYRY

-3188 TPEQVTA
+3188 TPEQIAA

-3233 DEGSGMDED
+3233 DAGSGEDED

-3259 EDQNLFAAF
+3259 EDQDLFAAF
-3268 LVEWTAQKIVQ
+3268 LIEWTAQKIVQ

-3330 VINELESDATCRTYK
+3330 VINELESDVTCRTYK

-3400 GRFSATTEEGRR
+3400 GRFSSTTEEGKR

-3421 GRTLLRVLAMSNEEL
+3421 GRTLLRVLAMSDEEL

-3460 ATEEKVREAATER
+3460 ATEEKVREAAAER

-3517 ENDKVKAALVEA
+3517 ENDKVKTVLVEA

-3604 INAALNACYGN
+3604 INAALKACYGN

-3656 IVQADYKA
+3656 IVQADYKS

-3672 AQLSMIRAA
+3672 AQLPMIRAA

-3784 LGIRLRDTWASRE
+3784 LGIRLRDTWASRA

-3853 LASAM
+3853 LSSVM

-3890 ADAVRDLVRSDGYRA
+3890 ADAVRDLVQSDGYRA

-3920 HPSKSRIMSTIETA
+3920 HPSKSRIMSTIETV

-3967 RGDADADAKRK
+3967 RGDTDADAKRK

>member
-8 GNETTAKASNGLSYQ
+8 GNETTAKAFNGLSYQ

-597 GARHAAVD
+597 GARHAAVG

-667 MDEITAKYALAPK
+667 MDEIAAKYALAPK

-950 APSPFMRVGGN
+950 APSPFTRVGGN

-1021 YDFRRLTEEERRAAM
+1021 YDFRRLTDEERRAAM

-1086 SQYAGIKFDDDASAP
+1086 SQYAGIKFDDDTAAP

-1115 AKAEEKKTPEET
+1115 AKAEEKKPPEET
-1127 PPPQKETKPEEMSE
+1127 PPPQKEAKPEEMSE

-1229 LDKTR
+1229 LEKTR

-1279 RYGEYLDAINEECR
+1279 RYSEYLDAINEECR

-1579 AKTPVQTPPAVQE
+1579 AKNPVQP
-1592 APKPA
+1592 
-1597 PILEKKKEN
+1597 
-1606 AAVEAAKAILAPK
+1606 
-1619 AKETPFV
+1619 
-1626 PVPFV
+1626 
-1631 RGTATLP
+1631 
-1638 QPGAPAIVNP
+1638 
-1648 KTGKPLKTGAYN
+1648 
-1660 LLRGAYET
+1660 
-1668 AERPTPSAQDKSG
+1668 
-1681 RGLGI
+1681 
-1686 FNPPKATDAKGR
+1686 
-1698 YWGDIFPHFQGN
+1698 
-1710 KTEMADR
+1710 M
-1717 VSQALRVNMTR
+1717 
-1728 QERDHYKTVVDYF
+1728 
-1741 GGGGCWGLYNALTNF
+1741 
-1756 DNADRLVVNEYDPD
+1756 
-1770 RLAKIRLFHEVDG
+1770 
-1783 KVADIAESLLF
+1783 
-1794 REGNME
+1794 
-1800 RLVEDMR
+1800 
-1807 GSRKT
+1807 
-1812 PLTNSPNVLASHAE
+1812 
-1826 SLFWE
+1826 
-1831 EVKDANDRAAF
+1831 
-1842 MAFLDCAH
+1842 
-1850 TMLSSSDQGKSDPA
+1850 
-1864 SRTRAYYDIGV
+1864 
-1875 RKALDAV
+1875 
-1882 RADGKRAKEAA
+1882 
-1893 DAFKARGGTID
+1893 
-1904 YRAGDAANW
+1904 
-1913 PDAPHGDEV
+1913 
-1922 VAVFDP
+1922 
-1928 PYYRTMGYDG
+1928 
-1938 SSVPLD
+1938 
-1944 AAGRGWDYK
+1944 
-1953 TTAATLRRLVDAGD
+1953 
-1967 AIVYTDEAW
+1967 
-1976 WLTGGYSADE
+1976 
-1986 GAAEQLSL
+1986 
-1994 FDDIKPVFAEENDLL
+1994 
-2009 LGIIN
+2009 
-2014 NFDHFDVAGAVDGRQ
+2014 
-2029 ETLGVQHGHK
+2029 
-2039 TDERTESGAGG
+2039 
-2050 DSAEP
+2050 
-2055 ARTADGRGTGSHT
+2055 
-2068 GAVQPV
+2068 
-2074 DAGDAGQNRPTRAPG
+2074 DAGDAGQDRPTRAPG

-2111 ADDIARHSISRL
+2111 ADDIARHSVSRL

-2173 MPGEVGAN
+2173 MPGEAGAN

-2254 GNAKATSEFL
+2254 GDAKATSEFL

-2510 RLNTDENPLRTK
+2510 RLNTDKNPLRTK

-2535 SYTGAETEEAL
+2535 SYSGAETEEAL

-2562 EEDAAYMDAVRR
+2562 EEDAVVAAYTNPDGTKKPGWMRATNGKPTNLTERQWMQVRTPSFKRWFGDWENDPVHASKVVDENGEPKVVYHGTRSGGFTAFDDDYNQVREDGVKDRGFFFTDELSIAATYSNTTEIQRAKENEDGELGYEIDPVRRDANDRIGGEFVYPHTYACFLNIRNPKIVDAKSNAWDNLPMGEKNPNYVSIYDLDDDTQERIAKEWAQDTGVEPHYDEDGLWDNYDECFEGIVNWWRDFSGEHDDDGNLISPGEDPLFDKRTGERVDNPEWKDSTRNLANRELGNGNDGILFKDVVDPGNAFWTRTWGPRASDIFVAINPAQIKSATDNTGVFDPADPDIRHSVRRVTPEEDAAYMDAVRR
-2574 GDTET
+2574 GDTKT

-2639 GFWFNDN
+2639 GFWFNDD

-2803 DWAERPVVKFA
+2803 DWAEHPVVKFA
-2814 LQFVGNDGALRDIR
+2814 LQFVGNDVALRDIR

-2951 RNERVARGNAMLDE
+2951 RNERVARGNAMLEE

-2975 GDFIA
+2975 GEFIA

-3028 LGNLGFVQENPAEVL
+3028 LGNLGFAQENPAEVL

-3058 NAGERADSELYRY
+3058 DAGERADSELYRY
-3071 LSQASMAGRMQEAM
+3071 LSQASMTGRMQEAM

-3171 TDEEIL
+3171 TDEELL

-3188 TPEQVTA
+3188 TPEQVAA

-3219 ARAKAEAG
+3219 ARAKAKAEAG
-3227 EKAQSE
+3227 EEAQSE

-3268 LVEWTAQKIVQ
+3268 LIEWTAQKIVQ

-3311 AADILGSP
+3311 AANILGSP

-3375 DGWREKGQDGKYIVH
+3375 DGWREKGPDGKYIVH

-3400 GRFSATTEEGRR
+3400 GRFSSTTEEGKR

-3421 GRTLLRVLAMSNEEL
+3421 GRTLLRVLAMSDEEL

-3460 ATEEKVREAATER
+3460 ATEEKVREAAAER

-3517 ENDKVKAALVEA
+3517 ENDKVKTVLVEA

-3604 INAALNACYGN
+3604 INAALKACYGN

-3656 IVQADYKA
+3656 IVQADYKS

-3672 AQLSMIRAA
+3672 AQLPMIRAA

-3890 ADAVRDLVRSDGYRA
+3890 ADAVRDLVQSDGYRA

-3934 YDKGMALSKYAD
+3934 YDKGMALSKVAD

-3961 RDMFIR
+3961 RDMFLR
-3967 RGDADADAKRK
+3967 RGDTDADAKRK

-4116 LLGLDTYGA
+4116 LLGLNTYGA

>member
-667 MDEITAKYALAPK
+667 MDEIAAKYALAPK

-950 APSPFMRVGGN
+950 APSPFTRVGGN

-1071 ETAFEAIQRGDFTGL
+1071 ETAFEAIQRGDFAGL

-1229 LDKTR
+1229 LEKTR

-1579 AKTPVQTPPAVQE
+1579 AKTPVQP
-1592 APKPA
+1592 
-1597 PILEKKKEN
+1597 
-1606 AAVEAAKAILAPK
+1606 
-1619 AKETPFV
+1619 
-1626 PVPFV
+1626 
-1631 RGTATLP
+1631 
-1638 QPGAPAIVNP
+1638 
-1648 KTGKPLKTGAYN
+1648 
-1660 LLRGAYET
+1660 
-1668 AERPTPSAQDKSG
+1668 
-1681 RGLGI
+1681 
-1686 FNPPKATDAKGR
+1686 
-1698 YWGDIFPHFQGN
+1698 
-1710 KTEMADR
+1710 M
-1717 VSQALRVNMTR
+1717 
-1728 QERDHYKTVVDYF
+1728 
-1741 GGGGCWGLYNALTNF
+1741 
-1756 DNADRLVVNEYDPD
+1756 
-1770 RLAKIRLFHEVDG
+1770 
-1783 KVADIAESLLF
+1783 
-1794 REGNME
+1794 
-1800 RLVEDMR
+1800 
-1807 GSRKT
+1807 
-1812 PLTNSPNVLASHAE
+1812 
-1826 SLFWE
+1826 
-1831 EVKDANDRAAF
+1831 
-1842 MAFLDCAH
+1842 
-1850 TMLSSSDQGKSDPA
+1850 
-1864 SRTRAYYDIGV
+1864 
-1875 RKALDAV
+1875 
-1882 RADGKRAKEAA
+1882 
-1893 DAFKARGGTID
+1893 
-1904 YRAGDAANW
+1904 
-1913 PDAPHGDEV
+1913 DE
-1922 VAVFDP
+1922 
-1928 PYYRTMGYDG
+1928 
-1938 SSVPLD
+1938 
-1944 AAGRGWDYK
+1944 
-1953 TTAATLRRLVDAGD
+1953 
-1967 AIVYTDEAW
+1967 
-1976 WLTGGYSADE
+1976 
-1986 GAAEQLSL
+1986 
-1994 FDDIKPVFAEENDLL
+1994 
-2009 LGIIN
+2009 
-2014 NFDHFDVAGAVDGRQ
+2014 
-2029 ETLGVQHGHK
+2029 
-2039 TDERTESGAGG
+2039 
-2050 DSAEP
+2050 
-2055 ARTADGRGTGSHT
+2055 
-2068 GAVQPV
+2068 
-2074 DAGDAGQNRPTRAPG
+2074 GDAGQDRPARATG

-2111 ADDIARHSISRL
+2111 ADDIARHSVSRL

-2173 MPGEVGAN
+2173 MPGEAGAN

-2209 AEILARIEKQSD
+2209 AEILARIEKQAD

-2254 GNAKATSEFL
+2254 GDAKATSEFL

-2551 ITRFSVQRVTP
+2551 ITRYSVRRVTP

-2639 GFWFNDN
+2639 GFWFNDD

-2747 SVQYGYAQAAGYSED
+2747 SVQYRYAQAAGYSED

-2891 RKLGYPAYKDSE
+2891 KKLGYPAYKDSE

-2914 LKAERLSPDKKH
+2914 LKAERLSPDKRH

-3058 NAGERADSELYRY
+3058 DAGERADSELYRY
-3071 LSQASMAGRMQEAM
+3071 LSQASMTGRMQEAM

-3171 TDEEIL
+3171 TDEELL
-3177 AEVDDGEVTDP
+3177 ADVDNGEVADP
-3188 TPEQVTA
+3188 TPEQIAA

-3219 ARAKAEAG
+3219 ARAKAKAEAG
-3227 EKAQSE
+3227 EEAQSE
-3233 DEGSGMDED
+3233 DAGSGEDED

-3268 LVEWTAQKIVQ
+3268 LIEWTAQKIAQ

-3400 GRFSATTEEGRR
+3400 GRFSATTEEGKR

-3421 GRTLLRVLAMSNEEL
+3421 GRTLLRVLAMSDEEL

-3507 FEARR
+3507 FEAHR

-3571 KRDAAQDVITDTE
+3571 KRDAAQDAITDTE

-3604 INAALNACYGN
+3604 INAALKACYGN

-3664 NAEKHGRL
+3664 NAEKYGRL
-3672 AQLSMIRAA
+3672 AQLPMIRAA

-3804 NVGSDDMMAV
+3804 NVGSDDMMTV

-3853 LASAM
+3853 LSSAL

-3890 ADAVRDLVRSDGYRA
+3890 ADAVRDLVQSDGYRA

-3920 HPSKSRIMSTIETA
+3920 HPSKSRIMSTIETV

-3961 RDMFIR
+3961 RDMFLR
-3967 RGDADADAKRK
+3967 RGDTDADAKSK

>member
-8 GNETTAKASNGLSYQ
+8 GNEATAKASNGLSYQ

-427 AISTLPYMAMS
+427 AISTLPYMVMS

-597 GARHAAVD
+597 GARHAAVG

-667 MDEITAKYALAPK
+667 MDEIAAKYALAPK

-774 MKARLDEMPQNAKK
+774 MKARLDEMPQNAQK

-950 APSPFMRVGGN
+950 APSPFTRVGGN

-1021 YDFRRLTEEERRAAM
+1021 YDFRRLTDEERRAAM

-1107 KTEEKPQE
+1107 KTEERPQE
-1115 AKAEEKKTPEET
+1115 AKAEEKKTSEET
-1127 PPPQKETKPEEMSE
+1127 PPPQKEAKPEEMSE

-1229 LDKTR
+1229 LEKTR

-1279 RYGEYLDAINEECR
+1279 RYSEYLDAINEECR
-1293 KQGIPASPAGMKNPV
+1293 KQGIPSSPAGMKNPV

-1369 ASNREFMGAFLD
+1369 ASNREFMGAFLN

-1468 LQYIAWRVE
+1468 LQYIAWRAE

-1579 AKTPVQTPPAVQE
+1579 AKNPVQP
-1592 APKPA
+1592 
-1597 PILEKKKEN
+1597 
-1606 AAVEAAKAILAPK
+1606 
-1619 AKETPFV
+1619 
-1626 PVPFV
+1626 
-1631 RGTATLP
+1631 
-1638 QPGAPAIVNP
+1638 
-1648 KTGKPLKTGAYN
+1648 
-1660 LLRGAYET
+1660 
-1668 AERPTPSAQDKSG
+1668 
-1681 RGLGI
+1681 
-1686 FNPPKATDAKGR
+1686 
-1698 YWGDIFPHFQGN
+1698 
-1710 KTEMADR
+1710 M
-1717 VSQALRVNMTR
+1717 
-1728 QERDHYKTVVDYF
+1728 
-1741 GGGGCWGLYNALTNF
+1741 
-1756 DNADRLVVNEYDPD
+1756 
-1770 RLAKIRLFHEVDG
+1770 
-1783 KVADIAESLLF
+1783 
-1794 REGNME
+1794 
-1800 RLVEDMR
+1800 
-1807 GSRKT
+1807 
-1812 PLTNSPNVLASHAE
+1812 
-1826 SLFWE
+1826 
-1831 EVKDANDRAAF
+1831 
-1842 MAFLDCAH
+1842 
-1850 TMLSSSDQGKSDPA
+1850 
-1864 SRTRAYYDIGV
+1864 
-1875 RKALDAV
+1875 
-1882 RADGKRAKEAA
+1882 
-1893 DAFKARGGTID
+1893 
-1904 YRAGDAANW
+1904 
-1913 PDAPHGDEV
+1913 
-1922 VAVFDP
+1922 
-1928 PYYRTMGYDG
+1928 
-1938 SSVPLD
+1938 
-1944 AAGRGWDYK
+1944 
-1953 TTAATLRRLVDAGD
+1953 
-1967 AIVYTDEAW
+1967 
-1976 WLTGGYSADE
+1976 
-1986 GAAEQLSL
+1986 
-1994 FDDIKPVFAEENDLL
+1994 
-2009 LGIIN
+2009 
-2014 NFDHFDVAGAVDGRQ
+2014 
-2029 ETLGVQHGHK
+2029 
-2039 TDERTESGAGG
+2039 
-2050 DSAEP
+2050 
-2055 ARTADGRGTGSHT
+2055 
-2068 GAVQPV
+2068 
-2074 DAGDAGQNRPTRAPG
+2074 DAGDAGQDKPARAPG

-2111 ADDIARHSISRL
+2111 ADDIARHSVSRL

-2173 MPGEVGAN
+2173 MPGEAGAN

-2209 AEILARIEKQSD
+2209 AEILARIEKQAD

-2254 GNAKATSEFL
+2254 GDAKATSEFL

-2510 RLNTDENPLRTK
+2510 RLNTDKNPLRTK

-2562 EEDAAYMDAVRR
+2562 EEDAVVAAYTNPDGTKKPGWMRATNGKPTNLTERQWMQVRTPSFKRWFGDWENDPAHASKVVDENGEPKVVYHGTRSGGFTAFDDDYNQVREDGVKDRGFFFTDELSIAATYSNTTEIQRAKENEDGELGYEIDPVRRDANDRIGGEFVYPQTYACFLNIRNPKIVDAKSNAWDNLPMGEKNPNYVSIYELDDDTQERIAKEWSQDTGVEPHYDEDGLWDNYDECFEGIVNWWRDFSGEHDDDGNLISPGEDPLFDKRTGERVDNPEWKDSTRNLANRELGNGNDGILFKDVVDPGNAFWTRTLGPRASDIFVAINPAQIKSATDNTGVFDPADPDIRHSVRRVTPEEDAAYMDAVRR
-2574 GDTET
+2574 GDTKT

-2639 GFWFNDN
+2639 GFWFNDD

-2718 DAGRVIPLSERFDP
+2718 DAGRVIPLSERFNP
-2732 ADPDIRHSVRRDPWH
+2732 ADPDIRHCVRRDPWH

-2951 RNERVARGNAMLDE
+2951 RNERVARGNAMLEE

-2975 GDFIA
+2975 GEFIA

-3028 LGNLGFVQENPAEVL
+3028 LGNLGFAQENPAEVL

-3058 NAGERADSELYRY
+3058 DAGERADSELYRY
-3071 LSQASMAGRMQEAM
+3071 LSQASMTGRMQEAM

-3171 TDEEIL
+3171 TDEELL

-3188 TPEQVTA
+3188 TPEQVAA

-3219 ARAKAEAG
+3219 ARAKAKAEAG
-3227 EKAQSE
+3227 EEAQSE

-3268 LVEWTAQKIVQ
+3268 LIEWTAQKIVQ

-3375 DGWREKGQDGKYIVH
+3375 DGWREKGPDGKYIVH

-3400 GRFSATTEEGRR
+3400 GRFSATTEEGKR

-3421 GRTLLRVLAMSNEEL
+3421 GRTLLRVLAMSDEEL

-3460 ATEEKVREAATER
+3460 ATEEKVREAAAER

-3604 INAALNACYGN
+3604 INAALKACYGN

-3672 AQLSMIRAA
+3672 AQLPMIRAA

-3890 ADAVRDLVRSDGYRA
+3890 ADAVRDLVQSDGYRA

-3920 HPSKSRIMSTIETA
+3920 HPSKSRIVSTVETA

-3967 RGDADADAKRK
+3967 RGDTDADAKRK

>member
-155 DRAEMMRLAG
+155 DRTEMMRLAG

-427 AISTLPYMAMS
+427 AISTLPYMVMS

-597 GARHAAVD
+597 GARHAAVG

-667 MDEITAKYALAPK
+667 MDEIAAKYALAPK

-710 AARELGAL
+710 AARELGVL

-742 RVQVADTAAPAPET
+742 RMQVADTAAPAPET

-800 RLARLKNRLAEEE
+800 RLARLKNRLAKEE

-950 APSPFMRVGGN
+950 APSPFTRVGGN

-1021 YDFRRLTEEERRAAM
+1021 YDFRRLTDEERRAAM

-1071 ETAFEAIQRGDFTGL
+1071 ETAFEAIQRGDFAGL

-1115 AKAEEKKTPEET
+1115 AKAEEKKTSEET
-1127 PPPQKETKPEEMSE
+1127 PPPQKEAKPEEMSE

-1279 RYGEYLDAINEECR
+1279 RYSEYLDAINEECR
-1293 KQGIPASPAGMKNPV
+1293 KQGIPSSPAGMKNPV

-1391 DGTPTPEAA
+1391 DGTSTPEAA
-1400 LRVRRALMTA
+1400 LRVRRAIMTA

-1558 PKNPDGSPVAPY
+1558 PKHPDGSPVAPY

-1579 AKTPVQTPPAVQE
+1579 AKTPVQTPPALQE

-1597 PILEKKKEN
+1597 PILEKKTEN

-1668 AERPTPSAQDKSG
+1668 AERPTPSAQDKGG

-1770 RLAKIRLFHEVDG
+1770 RLAKIRLLHEVDG

-1807 GSRKT
+1807 GNRKT

-2014 NFDHFDVAGAVDGRQ
+2014 NFDHFDVAGAVAGRQ

-2055 ARTADGRGTGSHT
+2055 ARTADGRGTESHT

-2111 ADDIARHSISRL
+2111 ADDIARHSVSRL

-2173 MPGEVGAN
+2173 MPGEAGAN

-2199 RLLEWDEVIS
+2199 RLLEWNEVIS
-2209 AEILARIEKQSD
+2209 AETLVRIEKQAD

-2254 GNAKATSEFL
+2254 GDAKATSEFL

-2306 QRVTPEAIYEKGVA
+2306 QRVTPEEDAVVADYTNPDGTKKPGWMRASNGKPTNLTERQWMQVRTPSFKRWFGDWENDPVHSSKVVDENGEPKVVYHGTRSGGFTAFDDDYNQVREDGVKDRGFFFTDELSIAATYSNTTEIQRAKENEDGELGYEIDPVRRDANDRIGGEFVYPQTYACFLNIRNPKIVDA
-2320 KSKNGRYDP
+2320 KSNAWDNLPMG
-2329 RAVLTRVR
+2329 
-2337 GGWTKEKILKEVKRG
+2337 EK
-2352 SLFGEDIALKLIA
+2352 
-2365 EFDTL
+2365 
-2370 DEFKAHMYWH
+2370 
-2380 GTGNWL
+2380 
-2386 RAKGLVPSV
+2386 
-2395 AKGKT
+2395 
-2400 WAELN
+2400 
-2405 GGGGYGKTYWGI
+2405 
-2417 SVAKTKRAASTFGDH
+2417 
-2432 RNGDTTIYPMVVAR
+2432 
-2446 NANIVDRPDYA
+2446 
-2457 DAADVEKDIEKL
+2457 
-2469 WNEGVDA
+2469 
-2476 VRIGDWDQYSEKELL
+2476 
-2491 VLNPNI
+2491 NPNYVSI
-2497 LCNIGNGD
+2497 YDLDDDTQERI
-2505 YYKYY
+2505 
-2510 RLNTDENPLRTK
+2510 
-2522 TDEQLQTLFDYAK
+2522 AK
-2535 SYTGAETEEAL
+2535 EWAQDTGVE
-2546 RRRNE
+2546 
-2551 ITRFSVQRVTP
+2551 P
-2562 EEDAAYMDAVRR
+2562 HYD
-2574 GDTET
+2574 
-2579 AQRMVREAAKRAMPN
+2579 
-2594 TQVVGEDGLPRIVYH
+2594 EDGLWDNYDECFDGIVNWWR
-2609 ATDEDFTR
+2609 DFSGEHDDDGNLISPGEAPLFDKRTGERVDNPEWKDSTR
-2617 FDRTKLGTA
+2617 NL
-2626 TEANSGNVDMAKI
+2626 AN
-2639 GFWFNDN
+2639 
-2646 DLSGKVATNP
+2646 
-2656 AKTKAVFLD
+2656 
-2665 LENPAR
+2665 R
-2671 ATFDE
+2671 
-2676 LWDGARDEDADGYI
+2676 
-2690 VEDTELGGMSY
+2690 ELGNGNDGILFKDVVDPGNAFWTRTLGPRASDIF
-2701 VALDPAQIKSA
+2701 VAIDPAQIKSA
-2712 EPVTYD
+2712 TD
-2718 DAGRVIPLSERFDP
+2718 NTGAFDP
-2732 ADPDIRHSVRRDPWH
+2732 ADPDI
-2747 SVQYGYAQAAGYSED
+2747 
-2762 AHLSPEDKQ
+2762 
-2771 ATDYA
+2771 
-2776 LDALIE
+2776 
-2782 KHHSGSERFGND
+2782 
-2794 VMLANMYPP
+2794 
-2803 DWAERPVVKFA
+2803 
-2814 LQFVGNDGALRDIR
+2814 
-2828 KAFFLRNGWRTNDK
+2828 
-2842 EGWLRYNAPAKAAVL
+2842 
-2857 EKDYSPKELQE
+2857 
-2868 KKNRF
+2868 
-2873 QTLLDAEREVAKK
+2873 
-2886 RSALQ
+2886 
-2891 RKLGYPAYKDSE
+2891 
-2903 EWSRLSAEEQR
+2903 
-2914 LKAERLSPDKKH
+2914 
-2926 ADAEADYQK
+2926 
-2935 SKAEWERS
+2935 
-2943 KDAKYEEW
+2943 
-2951 RNERVARGNAMLDE
+2951 
-2965 VAREHGKKTL
+2965 
-2975 GDFIA
+2975 
-2980 EDRTQPERHSV
+2980 RHSV

-3014 LGGKTITPQQAKDI
+3014 LGGKTITPQQAKGI

-3058 NAGERADSELYRY
+3058 DAGERADSELYRY

-3152 ARLEAERAKRA
+3152 ARLEAERAKRVAQA
-3163 EEEKTDGK
+3163 ETPDGK
-3171 TDEEIL
+3171 TDEELL

-3188 TPEQVTA
+3188 TPEQIAA

-3219 ARAKAEAG
+3219 AREKAKAEAG
-3227 EKAQSE
+3227 EGAQPA
-3233 DEGSGMDED
+3233 DAGSGENAD

-3259 EDQNLFAAF
+3259 EDQSLFAAF
-3268 LVEWTAQKIVQ
+3268 LIEWTAQKIVQ

-3375 DGWREKGQDGKYIVH
+3375 DGWREKGPDGKYIVH

-3400 GRFSATTEEGRR
+3400 GRFSATTEEGKR

-3421 GRTLLRVLAMSNEEL
+3421 GRTLLRILAMSDEKL

-3460 ATEEKVREAATER
+3460 ATEEKVREAAAER

-3517 ENDKVKAALVEA
+3517 ENDKVKTALVEA

-3604 INAALNACYGN
+3604 INAALKACYGN

-3656 IVQADYKA
+3656 IVQADYKS

-3672 AQLSMIRAA
+3672 AQLPMIRAA

-3804 NVGSDDMMAV
+3804 NVGSDDMISV
-3814 TGHMRDV
+3814 TGHMRDI

-3833 ILSAINYAR
+3833 ILSAVNYAR

-3853 LASAM
+3853 LSPVM

-3868 NIMLGHEAVGFRR
+3868 NIMLGHDAVGFRR
-3881 LARYMMHVD
+3881 LARYMLHVD
-3890 ADAVRDLVRSDGYRA
+3890 ADAVRDLVQSDGYRA

-3920 HPSKSRIMSTIETA
+3920 HPSKSRIMSTIETV

-3967 RGDADADAKRK
+3967 RGDTDADAKRK

-4153 VNLCTADDIADEV
+4153 VNLCTADDIAGEV